1 MSGTMT
7 KLGAIAL
14 TGLALAMP
22 AAPATA
28 SSASPVSAP
37 PTAQSC
43 TLIEL
48 LVVIALH
55 DSSGRLVGRTT
66 SDRNG
71 RFTFKGL
78 APGTYRFTLSGD
90 SLTKALRTDTVNWG
104 DGQPG
109 IIAILVGLLLPAGR
123 LEPVGSDEARV
134 VGWSSSGGGGAGKV
148 SIQDISFTMKLPAP
162 AGSGALKPGQT
173 FDYQGTLSL
182 RAR

>member
-1 MSGTMT
+1 MT
-7 KLGAIAL
+7 RLCATAL
-14 TGLALAMP
+14 ASLALAMP
-22 AAPATA
+22 AAAATA
-28 SSASPVSAP
+28 ASPASPVALP

-43 TLIEL
+43 TLVEL
-48 LVVIALH
+48 MIVVALY
-55 DSSGRLVGRTT
+55 DSSGKLVGRTT

-78 APGTYRFTLSGD
+78 TPGTYRFTLSGD
-90 SLTKALRTDTVNWG
+90 SLTRAISKGGPEWG
-104 DGQPG
+104 DRPG

-123 LEPVGSDEARV
+123 LEPVGSHEAPL
-134 VGWSSSGGGGAGKV
+134 VGSRSGAGGGGHDV
-148 SIQDISFTMKLPAP
+148 WIQVQDISFTMRLPAP